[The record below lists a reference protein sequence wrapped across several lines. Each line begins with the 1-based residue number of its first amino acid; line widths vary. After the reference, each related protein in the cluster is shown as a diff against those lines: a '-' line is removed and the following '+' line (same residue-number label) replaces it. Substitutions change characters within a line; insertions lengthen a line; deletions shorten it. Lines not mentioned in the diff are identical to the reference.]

1 MTAGRVVLASTY
13 ELGHQP
19 IGLAAPAA
27 ALRARGHRV
36 ECVDLAVEPFD
47 AGRFA
52 GASLIGISVPMHTAA
67 RLGVALARRLRGVA
81 PDAHLCFYGLYA
93 PLLHERLGN
102 AGLADSMVGGE
113 YEPAL
118 CDLADR
124 IVGGTLDAVCPP
136 AGTGPASRFDRQRYP
151 VPDRDGL
158 PPLERYAQLDT
169 GRSLELA
176 GYVEA
181 SRGCAHHCQHC
192 PLTPAYGGRLRLVQ
206 PEVVLADIDQLVE
219 LGARHITFGD
229 PDFLNAVPHSMA
241 IVEELHSRHPSATF
255 DATIKVEHLLEHES
269 LLPRLRHLGCLFVTS
284 AFESCNDELLRL
296 LDKGH
301 SRADLERL
309 MRIAA
314 AEGLTVRPTWLPF
327 TPWGSVQD
335 FIDLLDFIE
344 RQRLT
349 GTVPPVQYGL
359 RLLLPP
365 GSPLVPVIDADGLLD
380 GFDDELLSYVWH
392 GRDARVDALQRE
404 VATIAEAA
412 ADATA
417 NLHDIDGP
425 EHRSNVFAQ
434 VKRAALVAAHGERAP
449 AVDPPPPQPV
459 APGLTEA
466 WFC

>member
-1 MTAGRVVLASTY
+1 MTVGRVVLASTY

-19 IGLAAPAA
+19 ISLAAPAA

-36 ECVDLAVEPFD
+36 DCIDLAVEAFD
-47 AGRFA
+47 AERFA

-67 RLGVALARRLRGVA
+67 RLGVALARRLRSVA
-81 PDAHLCFYGLYA
+81 PEAHLCFYGLYA
-93 PLLHERLGN
+93 PPLHERLMN
-102 AGLADSMVGGE
+102 AGLADSVVGGE

-118 CDLADR
+118 CELAGR
-124 IVGGTLDAVCPP
+124 VA
-136 AGTGPASRFDRQRYP
+136 AGTFDGDHPPVGAGATSRFDRQRYP
-151 VPDRDGL
+151 LPDRAGL
-158 PPLERYAQLDT
+158 PPLERYTQLDT
-169 GRSLELA
+169 GHSLELV

-192 PLTPAYGGRLRLVQ
+192 PLTSTYAGHLRLVQ

-229 PDFLNAVPHSMA
+229 PDFFNAVPHSMA
-241 IVEELHSRHPSATF
+241 IVEELHRRHPSATF

-269 LLPRLRHLGCLFVTS
+269 LLPRLRELGCLFVTS

-301 SRADLERL
+301 SRADMERL

-335 FIDLLDFIE
+335 FIDMLDFIE
-344 RQRLT
+344 RHGLV
-349 GTVPPVQYGL
+349 GTVLPVQYGL

-365 GSPLVPVIDADGLLD
+365 GSPLVPTIDADGLLD

-392 GRDARVDALQRE
+392 GRDPRVDALQRE

-412 ADATA
+412 AHM
-417 NLHDIDGP
+417 HDVDGP
-425 EHRSNVFAQ
+425 EHRNNVFAQ
-434 VKRAALVAAHGERAP
+434 VKRAALVAAHGEGAP